1 MMKLKMMMMMMISQ
15 KSLFIPASLFF
26 LFRGV
31 MSCYVMPCRICRYVC
46 VVVLLCVIFMLGPV
60 MQDEKTLSFVY
71 ISSLPFPFPFPVP
84 SSFNQSI
91 NQSFQQKKGV
101 IVVAP
106 LLSLFPPSLS
116 LSLPLSFFPLLSQP
130 VPVLCS
136 PSSFLSFF
144 LVSSLLSLLFQPP
157 SLSSS
162 FLPHLPTLFFF
173 FFYISAWIS
182 TLLLLE
188 KLSSETTLLKN
199 NHWGGGM
206 RVGRDKVHTRGERDQ
221 TNHLSPRTG
230 SKKKVC
236 VRV

>member
-1 MMKLKMMMMMMISQ
+1 
-15 KSLFIPASLFF
+15 
-26 LFRGV
+26 
-31 MSCYVMPCRICRYVC
+31 
-46 VVVLLCVIFMLGPV
+46 
-60 MQDEKTLSFVY
+60 MQDEKTLVCIYFFP
-71 ISSLPFPFPFPVP
+71 SLPFPFPFPVP

-91 NQSFQQKKGV
+91 NQSSQQKKGV

-106 LLSLFPPSLS
+106 LLSLFPPS

-157 SLSSS
+157 LS
-162 FLPHLPTLFFF
+162 FLLFPPPSPNVIFL